1 LLPLL
6 HFLPIENHLASFGSR
21 PPLKARQIQPF
32 EADLD
37 GRAFKNLK
45 IENEAQLSRSG
56 KAN

>member
-6 HFLPIENHLASFGSR
+6 PFLPIENHLASFGSR

-37 GRAFKNLK
+37 GKSLK
-45 IENEAQLSRSG
+45 T
-56 KAN
+56 